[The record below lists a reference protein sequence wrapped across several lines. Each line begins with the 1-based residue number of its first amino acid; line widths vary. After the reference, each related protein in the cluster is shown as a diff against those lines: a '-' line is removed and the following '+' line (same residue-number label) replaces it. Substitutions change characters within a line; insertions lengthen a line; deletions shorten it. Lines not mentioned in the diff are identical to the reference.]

1 MSVRPGDIVIMT
13 GFTSWQPTVQAS
25 FKPPKGDVA
34 VFLLLGN
41 AEKKNPGAFDPE
53 AALRRIGWYPESDF
67 GPVEPSSGSIKDRA
81 AELAA
86 SMKVMA
92 ALHRGNEDVAAA
104 DEFAKGA
111 GLVLELDAERDR
123 LLKILE
129 VDVVDLL
136 EKVAALKGTLEQ
148 HGLLADVQA
157 MLERLKPE
165 PELTDEA
172 LADREAFSENYGDG
186 NCRCHIDPP
195 CSSCTHPGN
204 PLNQAEDPACWK
216 VQP

>member
-41 AEKKNPGAFDPE
+41 AEKKNPGAFDPD

-67 GPVEPSSGSIKDRA
+67 GPAEPSSGSIKDRA

-111 GLVLELDAERDR
+111 GLVLELDAERER
-123 LLKILE
+123 LLKLLE
-129 VDVVDLL
+129 VDVVDML
-136 EKVAALKGTLEQ
+136 EKVAELKGTLEQ
-148 HGLLADVQA
+148 HGLFYPVHA
-157 MLERLKPE
+157 MIERLKPS
-165 PELTDEA
+165 PELTEEA
-172 LADREAFSENYGDG
+172 QADRDAFEAEDTS
-186 NCRCHIDPP
+186 CRCHINPP
-195 CSSCTHPGN
+195 CGHCTHPGN
-204 PLNQAEDPACWK
+204 PVNQAEDPACWK